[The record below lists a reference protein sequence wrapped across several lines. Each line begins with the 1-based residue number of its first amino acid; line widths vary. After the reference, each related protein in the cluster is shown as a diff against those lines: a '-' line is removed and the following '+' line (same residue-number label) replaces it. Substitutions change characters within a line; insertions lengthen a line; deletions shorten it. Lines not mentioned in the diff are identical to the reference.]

1 VPDEKHIQHSRNQQE
16 EVTPVN
22 DNVVEQQLE
31 QYHRLASDL
40 RESTNIDEAGPA
52 LNPLVNMTQAD
63 QIAYLKALGQ
73 EDSSDAADIAQA
85 MFNLA
90 PDKEVRKE
98 ARSTL
103 LRLEAQDIYPQWTV
117 TPEGLVF
124 SSVTAIT
131 PEDSPS
137 REETDLQDKT
147 LLGLNSLLQDL
158 EDFFDSLPSTP
169 TLEPVTALLESWAEG
184 DPEEA
189 YNALSVRSP
198 LRDGLDVD
206 AWIEHRTQWLEAA
219 DTGLVKITYVG
230 EKDQLAPDCVVVE
243 ATWSLPIGNPTAEHP
258 PKDLPTATCVSQEKG
273 RHWFWTSYVVVE
285 EDGEWHITD
294 MTDEGATALQLP
306 LEEIERILREKA
318 AKASQR
324 LAKLEDEEDEDL
336 EDFDEDDFDE
346 DDLDFEDF
354 EDDEDFEDFDEDDL
368 EDEEDEQEEET
379 LNFLQEMEEVIR
391 EATQAM
397 HYHDAFILQA
407 PDDSPAVYESAVEF
421 AQIVQDVERAA
432 VYFQQMAHNLPE
444 HRGTALR
451 GLALMYEQ
459 ILQDYLGDNP
469 EDPEP
474 EKQRY
479 NTLIEET
486 LRQAIESDRTTRSHI
501 LLADVLIRQNKNL
514 DEAKTLLKT
523 AQPSATED
531 EEIISIEAG
540 LAQIAQSHDQKEEAL
555 QHYQTVARL
564 EAEFPHIWFKIGSL
578 QRQLGA
584 TDEALVNLRRSIK
597 QEPDLVE
604 AYIELS
610 VIHSEQKQF
619 SKARDILRKALDKF
633 PDSVD
638 LLASLSIVYAKSGD
652 LRSAQRYLEQAEMV
666 DEQNSFVP
674 IARATLQSQKEHRPP
689 TAHATPT
696 DRHQP
701 KHRSHKNRKK

>member
-1 VPDEKHIQHSRNQQE
+1 
-16 EVTPVN
+16 VN
-22 DNVVEQQLE
+22 DDVVEQQLE
-31 QYHRLASDL
+31 QYHRLASEL

-52 LNPLVNMTQAD
+52 LGPLVNMAQAD

-85 MFNLA
+85 MYNLA

-103 LRLEAQDIYPQWTV
+103 LRLEAQNIYPQWTV
-117 TPEGLVF
+117 TAEGLVF
-124 SSVTAIT
+124 SSATEAA

-137 REETDLQDKT
+137 RERTDLQDQT
-147 LLGLNSLLQDL
+147 LSSLNSLLQDL
-158 EDFFDSLPSTP
+158 EDFLDNLPSTP

-189 YNALSVRSP
+189 YNALSLRSP
-198 LRDGLDVD
+198 LREGLDLD

-230 EKDQLAPDCVVVE
+230 EKDHLAPDCVVVE

-258 PKDLPTATCVSQEKG
+258 PKDLPTATCVSQETG

-285 EDGEWHITD
+285 EDGQWHITD
-294 MTDEGATALQLP
+294 MTDEGAIALQLP
-306 LEEIERILREKA
+306 LAEIERILREKA
-318 AKASQR
+318 AKASQH
-324 LAKLEDEEDEDL
+324 LAELEDEEDED
-336 EDFDEDDFDE
+336 F
-346 DDLDFEDF
+346 DDLDDDDF
-354 EDDEDFEDFDEDDL
+354 DFEDFDDEEDFDDLDEYDL
-368 EDEEDEQEEET
+368 EDEEEEPEEET
-379 LNFLQEMEEVIR
+379 LNFLQEMEEVLR

-397 HYHDAFILQA
+397 HYHDAFIQQT
-407 PDDSPAVYESAVEF
+407 PDDGPAVYESAVEF
-421 AQIVQDVERAA
+421 AQIVQDIERAA
-432 VYFQQMAHNLPE
+432 VYFE
-444 HRGTALR
+444 YRGEALR
-451 GLALMYEQ
+451 GLAIMYEQ
-459 ILQDYLGDNP
+459 ILQDYLADNP
-469 EDPEP
+469 EDPES
-474 EKQRY
+474 EKQHY

-514 DEAKTLLKT
+514 DEAETLLKT

-540 LAQIAQSHDQKEEAL
+540 LAQIAQSHNQQEEAL
-555 QHYQTVARL
+555 QHYQTVASL
-564 EAEFPHIWFKIGSL
+564 DAEFPHIWFKIGSL

-584 TDEALVNLRRSIK
+584 TDEALVNLRRSVK
-597 QEPDLVE
+597 QEPDLTE

-610 VIHSEQKQF
+610 VIYSEQKQF

-633 PDSVD
+633 PDSAD
-638 LLASLSIVYAKSGD
+638 LLASLSIVYTKSGD
-652 LRSAQRYLEQAEMV
+652 LRSAQRYLEQAEMI

-674 IARATLQSQKEHRPP
+674 IARATLQSQKEQRPP
-689 TAHATPT
+689 TTHPIHK

-701 KHRSHKNRKK
+701 KHRSYKNRKK